1 MYEKLI
7 DQGLNC
13 GLNITE
19 SIYKAY
25 DTDTNCCN
33 CQYQKI
39 RYPFC
44 MQKLIA
50 DLTEALMTIES
61 YNTWNEEAARHLKT
75 QIDRIQF
82 IEERR

>member
-13 GLNITE
+13 KLDIIKDTE
-19 SIYKAY
+19 CYKCSY
-25 DTDTNCCN
+25 
-33 CQYQKI
+33 KEI

-61 YNTWNEEAARHLKT
+61 YNAWNEEAAHHLK
-75 QIDRIQF
+75 QKLDSIQLV
-82 IEERR
+82 ELRR